1 MKKKLKAAW
10 VWLRAHIF
18 NKECLLGA
26 LIAETIFWS
35 PCIVTGLL
43 AIIYS
48 PWWWSAFWGIILF
61 WTGPLTPA
69 LPLQLALIIA
79 VNKILKK
86 IKTKK
91 KENKENE

>member
-1 MKKKLKAAW
+1 MKNKIKAAW
-10 VWLRAHIF
+10 GWLRAHIF

-35 PCIVTGLL
+35 PCIITGLL
-43 AIIYS
+43 AVIYS
-48 PWWWSAFWGIILF
+48 PWWWSAFSAIILF
-61 WTGPLTPA
+61 WAGPFTPA
-69 LPLQLALIIA
+69 IPLQLALIVA